1 MKRTVVVMA
10 IWTLELMI
18 LGTVVEAEDN
28 QLTREEKQEGWQ
40 LLFNGRDWD
49 GWMNSDGEISQWPI
63 EDGAINPHRCGAYM
77 MVHKKKF
84 ENFVLSLDVK
94 ISPKCNSGIFFRTF
108 TLEKRNGRS
117 VGFNG
122 LEIAIDDTQTA
133 GYVDTGA
140 LYDLSKPTKN
150 AMKAVGEWTHIIL
163 ECVGPKVL
171 IAVNGQVV
179 NKVDLDDFTQ
189 ENLRPDGTRHKFDV
203 VYKDHPRSGYIGLQD
218 HGADCWYKNIK
229 IKVLK

>member
-10 IWTLELMI
+10 IWMLELMI

-28 QLTREEKQEGWQ
+28 QLTRKEKQEGWQ

-49 GWMNSDGEISQWPI
+49 GWMNSDGEISQRPI

-84 ENFVLSLDVK
+84 ENFVLSLGVK

-150 AMKAVGEWTHIIL
+150 AMKPVGEWNHIML

-171 IAVNGQVV
+171 IAVNGEVV
-179 NKVDLDDFTQ
+179 NKVNLDEFTQ
-189 ENLRPDGTRHKFDV
+189 KNLRPDGTRHKFDV
-203 VYKDHPRSGYIGLQD
+203 AYKDHPRSGYIGLQD

-229 IKVLK
+229 IKVQK

>member
-1 MKRTVVVMA
+1 MA
-10 IWTLELMI
+10 IWMLELMI

-28 QLTREEKQEGWQ
+28 QLTRKEKQEGWQ
-40 LLFNGRDWD
+40 LLFNGRDWN
-49 GWMNSDGEISQWPI
+49 GWMNSDGEISQRPI

-150 AMKAVGEWTHIIL
+150 ALKPVGEWNHIML

-171 IAVNGQVV
+171 IAVNGEVV
-179 NKVDLDDFTQ
+179 NKVNLDEFTQ
-189 ENLRPDGTRHKFDV
+189 KNLRPDGTRHKFDV
-203 VYKDHPRSGYIGLQD
+203 AYKDHPRSGYIGLQD

-229 IKVLK
+229 IKVQK

>member
-10 IWTLELMI
+10 IWMLELMI

-28 QLTREEKQEGWQ
+28 QLTRKEKQEGWQ
-40 LLFNGRDWD
+40 LLFNGRDWN
-49 GWMNSDGEISQWPI
+49 GWMNSDGEISQRPI

-150 AMKAVGEWTHIIL
+150 ALKPVGEWNHIML

-171 IAVNGQVV
+171 IAVNGEVV
-179 NKVDLDDFTQ
+179 NKVNLDEFTQ
-189 ENLRPDGTRHKFDV
+189 KNLRPDGTRHKFDV
-203 VYKDHPRSGYIGLQD
+203 AYKDHPRSGYIGLQD

-229 IKVLK
+229 IKVQK

>member
-28 QLTREEKQEGWQ
+28 QLTRKEKQEGWQ
-40 LLFNGRDWD
+40 LLFNGRDWN
-49 GWMNSDGEISQWPI
+49 GWMNSDGEISQRPI

-150 AMKAVGEWTHIIL
+150 ALKPVGEWNHIML

-171 IAVNGQVV
+171 IAVNGEGV
-179 NKVDLDDFTQ
+179 NKVNLDEFTQ
-189 ENLRPDGTRHKFDV
+189 KNLRPDGTRHKFDV
-203 VYKDHPRSGYIGLQD
+203 AYKDHPRSGYIGLQD

-229 IKVLK
+229 IKVQK

>member
-1 MKRTVVVMA
+1 
-10 IWTLELMI
+10 
-18 LGTVVEAEDN
+18 
-28 QLTREEKQEGWQ
+28 
-40 LLFNGRDWD
+40 
-49 GWMNSDGEISQWPI
+49 MNSDGEISQRPI

-150 AMKAVGEWTHIIL
+150 AMKPVGEWTHIIL
-163 ECVGPKVL
+163 EYVGPKVL

-179 NKVDLDDFTQ
+179 NKVNLDDFTQ